1 MEHTTNWNRIYEQRR
16 KASRYYR
23 PKYGPGRRAGL
34 VGNIF
39 SEGDMEKPFSSEWE
53 DIFAPEDNWNR
64 RTSVADYAKALA
76 AKIMLGAEIPDKM
89 EDDGSM
95 SYKLNRPIGGHG
107 VAYVD
112 ILYLDQDMRI
122 LRGNRGSLF
131 VQVRDRT
138 ATTTSSSSSCGMM
151 MDTCLLLPQQEQVL
165 LDHQKNNYQYHHQTQ
180 PTHPQMMNN
189 GDAPISPLS
198 SSSSLSSSSPP
209 PTRQNDAAMTS
220 PTSVVEPDD
229 AASRLL
235 SSSLPNKRGLLSG
248 NTSPPSPITR
258 IRSIRGNLSNLG
270 SLVEAC

>member
-1 MEHTTNWNRIYEQRR
+1 MDHTTNWNRIYEQRR

-76 AKIMLGAEIPDKM
+76 AKFMLGAEIPDKM

-122 LRGNRGSLF
+122 LRGNAGSLF

-138 ATTTSSSSSCGMM
+138 TTTTSSSSCGMM
-151 MDTCLLLPQQEQVL
+151 MDTCLLLPKQEQVL
-165 LDHQKNNYQYHHQTQ
+165 LDYQMNNYQYQHQTQ

-198 SSSSLSSSSPP
+198 SSSSLLSSSPP

-220 PTSVVEPDD
+220 PTSVVAPDD

-235 SSSLPNKRGLLSG
+235 SSSLPNKKGLLDG
-248 NTSPPSPITR
+248 NPSPPPPITR